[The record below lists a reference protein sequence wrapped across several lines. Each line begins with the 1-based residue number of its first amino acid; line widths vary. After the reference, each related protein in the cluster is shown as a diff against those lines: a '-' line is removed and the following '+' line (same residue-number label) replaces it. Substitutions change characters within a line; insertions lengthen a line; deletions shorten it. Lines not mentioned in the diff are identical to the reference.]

1 MCIRDRDSKLVPGR
15 LNHLVRDELAQ
26 IHPSLAKEADVSQG
40 DKIIVETAQGNLT
53 AIVDIDD
60 SVPVGSISITTL
72 FGQLAVELQESEDI
86 DPMSKVV
93 GLNVLPARL
102 VKN

>member
-1 MCIRDRDSKLVPGR
+1 M
-15 LNHLVRDELAQ
+15 
-26 IHPSLAKEADVSQG
+26 
-40 DKIIVETAQGNLT
+40 T